1 MLIISISISISIKDK
16 DKDKDKKKKKK
27 KLYVIFFFI
36 LFGQHQRG
44 NVKKVTI
51 ILLLLAVCASAY
63 CEAITRQKV
72 TWVQGHQE
80 ATYCGSGGC
89 LTFMGGYSM
98 PFTLRWDFYKGK
110 RCY

>member
-1 MLIISISISISIKDK
+1 M
-16 DKDKDKKKKKK
+16 KKKEKEKAFCH
-27 KLYVIFFFI
+27 FFFY
-36 LFGQHQRG
+36 FTWTTSKRQHQRG
-44 NVKKVTI
+44 NMKKVTI

>member
-1 MLIISISISISIKDK
+1 M
-16 DKDKDKKKKKK
+16 KKKEKEKA
-27 KLYVIFFFI
+27 LCHLFFYFI
-36 LFGQHQRG
+36 WATSKRQHQRG
-44 NVKKVTI
+44 NMKKVTI